1 MQAARRIDHDTD
13 RRRGHMRAVPVK
25 PRAARQPARARAHT
39 RGRTEARYGAVF
51 NTCVACLVA
60 LTAVGLVRVAIIA
73 RAAEMTLSE
82 GALTSRIKDQRI
94 EVDRLEIDAS
104 ELASIDASSLAT
116 PSRIEEIAGATM
128 QMGRPSSVRYISLP
142 ETDEVAADEAPA
154 SASSAG
160 VASALGEVIGA
171 LADMSA
177 GEAQT
182 LLVGD
187 VGLAGSR

>member
-1 MQAARRIDHDTD
+1 MQAARRIEHDTH
-13 RRRGHMRAVPVK
+13 RRGGHVHVVPVT
-25 PRAARQPARARAHT
+25 PRASRQPARAPART
-39 RGRTEARYGAVF
+39 RGRAEARYRAAF
-51 NTCVACLVA
+51 NTCAVCLVA

-73 RAAEMTLSE
+73 RAAEMTMNEST
-82 GALTSRIKDQRI
+82 LTSRIKTQRI
-94 EVDRLEIDAS
+94 EADRLE
-104 ELASIDASSLAT
+104 IDASSLAT

-128 QMGRPSSVRYISLP
+128 RMGRPASVRYISLP
-142 ETDEVAADEAPA
+142 ETDEAAAEDAAAAPEEAGA
-154 SASSAG
+154 
-160 VASALGEVIGA
+160 VSALGAVIGA

>member
-104 ELASIDASSLAT
+104 SLAT

>member
-1 MQAARRIDHDTD
+1 MQAARRIEHDTH
-13 RRRGHMRAVPVK
+13 RRRGHVRAVPVN
-25 PRAARQPARARAHT
+25 PHAALQPARARTYT
-39 RGRTEARYGAVF
+39 RARAAARQRAAF
-51 NTCVACLVA
+51 NTCVVCLVA

-73 RAAEMTLSE
+73 RAAEMTMNESTL
-82 GALTSRIKDQRI
+82 AKRIKSQRI
-94 EVDRLEIDAS
+94 EADRLE
-104 ELASIDASSLAT
+104 IDASSLAT

-128 QMGRPSSVRYISLP
+128 RMGRPASVRYISLP
-142 ETDEVAADEAPA
+142 ETDEAAAQAVAVEPGAATAA
-154 SASSAG
+154 ST
-160 VASALGEVIGA
+160 LGAVIGA